1 MMMTVMTM
9 MMMMVVDDGDD
20 DFDGGWWMMDV
31 VDGDVGDGDGDDDD
45 DDGVGDEDDDHDVL
59 LSENRVSPQITIVL
73 WIMMINHWILGC
85 SICRQMG
92 YSRCCR

>member
-31 VDGDVGDGDGDDDD
+31 VDGDVGDGDGDDD